1 MKKMKKIV
9 ALLMIL
15 VLCLGINTT
24 IFAKEAKQTQK
35 IKVSQTSY
43 TKQEGDSKF
52 KLSVTTTGNG
62 KLTYKSGNKKVVTV
76 SSSGVVTVVGKGST
90 KISITAAET
99 KKYKKATKSIK
110 ITVKEKVKI
119 PEDIKLSTTGT
130 TYAVMV
136 LEDGTEVPAGGRI
149 TYSQL
154 LKAKVRIYLDPSS
167 SGCVFTYIGTSEP
180 YTEEDLEYANWAYSE
195 VIFIE
200 GKLKDYDEIRKRFDN
215 WSMRVYTTTSLVE
228 TVQYKESH
236 LAICMSNL
244 DEKAGHSNT
253 IINGWVIDLDN

>member
-1 MKKMKKIV
+1 MKKIV
-9 ALLMIL
+9 ALLMVL
-15 VLCLGINTT
+15 VLCIGINTT
-24 IFAKEAKQTQK
+24 VFAKEAKRTQK
-35 IKVSQTSY
+35 IKVSGTSY
-43 TKQEGDSKF
+43 TKQVGDSKF
-52 KLSVTTTGNG
+52 DLSATTSGNG
-62 KLTYKSGNKKVVTV
+62 KLTYKSGNKQVATV

-110 ITVKEKVKI
+110 ITIKEKAKI

-136 LEDGTEVPAGGRI
+136 LEDGTEVPAGGKV

-154 LKAKVRIYLDPSS
+154 IKAKVRIYLDPSS
-167 SGCVFTYIGTSEP
+167 SGCIFTYIGTSVP
-180 YTEEDLEYANWAYSE
+180 YTKEDLEDANWAYSD

-200 GKLKDYDEIRKRFDN
+200 GKPNDYDEIRKRYDN
-215 WSMRVYTTTSLVE
+215 WSMKVYTTTSLVD
-228 TVQYKESH
+228 TVQYKDSH

-244 DEKAGHSNT
+244 DENAGHSDT

>member
-1 MKKMKKIV
+1 MKKIV
-9 ALLMIL
+9 ALLMVL

-24 IFAKEAKQTQK
+24 AFAKEEAKRKQK
-35 IKVSQTSY
+35 IEVSQTSY
-43 TKQEGDSKF
+43 TKQVGDSKF
-52 KLSVTTTGNG
+52 KLGASTSGDG
-62 KLTYKSGNKKVVTV
+62 KLTYKTGNKKVVTV
-76 SSSGVVTVVGKGST
+76 SSSGVVTIVGKGST
-90 KISITAAET
+90 KISITAAST

-110 ITVKEKVKI
+110 ITVNEKAKM

-136 LEDGTEVPAGGRI
+136 LEDGTEVPAGGKV

-154 LKAKVRIYLDPSS
+154 VKAKVRIYLDPSS
-167 SGCVFTYIGTSEP
+167 AGCIFTYIGTSVP
-180 YTEEDLEYANWAYSE
+180 YTEEDLKDANWAYSD

-200 GKLKDYDEIRKRFDN
+200 GRLKDYDKIRERYDN
-215 WSMRVYTTTSLVE
+215 WTIKLYTATSLVD
-228 TVQYKESH
+228 TVQYKESN

-244 DEKAGHSNT
+244 NENAEHNKT